1 MLMAQPLQVSR
12 DIQGDNVTLSY
23 RFEDLERT
31 PQTLAVSLPRQEL
44 VRTPVVFRPLS
55 AQRLLREVASLQ
67 RTYANEQGWRDAKLT
82 LANNQLTYELLRGD
96 AANRAERMRDWQR
109 AEADAYTT
117 VFQRHYYR
125 HLRLHSGRRGYAP
138 DHSRIASESQ
148 ALLRPLSDT
157 FAQILEDTYGNYSP
171 RDALAYLTH
180 FIQQIPYDD
189 FNDRLASP
197 GAGYV
202 TPGRLLYENRGDCD
216 SKVTLLAALMANLF
230 PDIERRIV
238 YLPGHAMFALD
249 IEPEESDIFVR
260 DGEMEFVIADPT
272 GPAQLKV
279 GEAGRTYQS
288 HLRSGAL
295 TLLPI

>member
-1 MLMAQPLQVSR
+1 MLMAQPLQVNR
-12 DIQGDNVTLSY
+12 DINGDQVTLSY
-23 RFEDLERT
+23 SFQDLEQT
-31 PQTLAVSLPRQEL
+31 PQTLIVALPRQDL
-44 VRTPVVFRPLS
+44 IRTPVVFRPLS
-55 AQRLLREVASLQ
+55 PHRLLREVASIQ
-67 RTYANEQGWRDAKLT
+67 RSYAEQQGWRDAKLT
-82 LANNQLTYELLRGD
+82 VANEQITYELLRGD
-96 AANRAERMRDWQR
+96 AANRAERMRSWQR
-109 AEADAYTT
+109 AEADAYST

-125 HLRLHSGRRGYAP
+125 HLRLHSGRRGYTP
-138 DHSRIASESQ
+138 DHPRIAAESQ
-148 ALLRPLSDT
+148 YILRPLSDT
-157 FAQILEDTYGNYSP
+157 LEQVLADTYGSYSP

-189 FNDRLASP
+189 FSDRLASP

-249 IEPEESDIFVR
+249 IEPDDNDIFVR
-260 DGEMEFVIADPT
+260 DGEMEFVVADPT

-279 GEAGRTYQS
+279 GEAGRAYQS

-295 TLLPI
+295 TILPI